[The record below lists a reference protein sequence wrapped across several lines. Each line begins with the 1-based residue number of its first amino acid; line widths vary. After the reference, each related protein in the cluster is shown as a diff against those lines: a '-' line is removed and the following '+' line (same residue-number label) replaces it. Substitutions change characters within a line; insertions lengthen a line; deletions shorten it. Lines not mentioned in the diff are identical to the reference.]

1 MIPKGTDVHKIH
13 GRNLP
18 QRVTVRSAMAP
29 IIGLKDAPIIPPTKI
44 ITDADAGGILKT
56 SV

>member
-1 MIPKGTDVHKIH
+1 MIPKGTEVHKIH

-18 QRVTVRSAMAP
+18 QRVMVRSAMAP
-29 IIGLKDAPIIPPTKI
+29 INGLKDAPIIPPAKMI
-44 ITDADAGGILKT
+44 MEAEAGGILKT